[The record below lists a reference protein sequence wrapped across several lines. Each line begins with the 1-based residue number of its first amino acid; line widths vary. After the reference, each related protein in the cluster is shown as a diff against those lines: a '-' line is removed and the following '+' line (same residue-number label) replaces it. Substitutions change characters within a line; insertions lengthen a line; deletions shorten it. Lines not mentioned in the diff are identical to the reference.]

1 MFRAVLKSILTG
13 RPPSLDLLLEGA
25 DAHGHPS
32 PSTVY
37 PAPTSNARTP
47 FESGLPREQISM
59 MNLNAAQKRQ
69 VARRMVPL
77 MWNMRLGVAL
87 YDRPVRP
94 TQQEA
99 TPEFLAGLGALAR
112 ELGAKD
118 FAYVQVPQ
126 DAVFKDKSIPCDTAL
141 VFTVEMDQD
150 AIDTAP
156 SLDCQLEVMDGYGR
170 MAFIAR
176 KLALHLRAAGFAAY
190 PGTALGG
197 VTDYPQLAE
206 LAGLGAIGYHG
217 LLITPGEGARVRLN
231 TVYTNI
237 SNLPIPQQ
245 NEHLWVRDFCDR
257 CRKCV
262 RSCPAEAIF
271 QQPQARGNGGQQCI
285 DHGKCRDY
293 FTQNFG
299 CAVCVKVC
307 PFSQAGYD
315 RVKAGFK
322 GHDGALQYRIS
333 PGAEFPGAEL
343 EAHHER

>member
-1 MFRAVLKSILTG
+1 MFRAVLKSVLGG

-32 PSTVY
+32 PSTIY
-37 PAPTSNARTP
+37 PTPTSNSRTP

-87 YDRPVRP
+87 YDRPVHP

-99 TPEFLAGLGALAR
+99 TPEFLAGLEALAR
-112 ELGAKD
+112 ELGAQD
-118 FAYVQVPQ
+118 FGYIRVPH
-126 DAVFKDKSIPCDTAL
+126 DAVFRDKSIPYDTAL
-141 VFTVEMDQD
+141 VFTVEMDRG

-170 MAFIAR
+170 MAHIAR
-176 KLALHLRAAGFAAY
+176 KIALHLRAAGFAAY

-237 SNLPIPQQ
+237 SNLPIRQD
-245 NEHLWVRDFCDR
+245 NDHLWVRDFCDR

-271 QQPQARGNGGQQCI
+271 QRPQARGNGGQQCI

-293 FTQNFG
+293 FTQHFG

-315 RVKAGFK
+315 KVKAGFR
-322 GHDGALQYRIS
+322 GHPGAPQYRIS
-333 PGAEFPGAEL
+333 PGGTP
-343 EAHHER
+343 